1 MSEKSVPMDPEL
13 RQKGTM
19 TVLLV
24 ALVMTAVWIVLLR
37 MGFFAPVFGALVPL
51 IIKKGYEYICD
62 GSSALARRTLITV
75 VSFVVSV
82 VGTAG
87 GYWAIFSAMYPD
99 VMFFAV
105 PYAMLDIFTSMPAYG
120 TRFLVYLG
128 VGLASSYIGILV
140 FMKKPKDN

>member
-1 MSEKSVPMDPEL
+1 MSKKSVPMDPYL

-37 MGFFAPVFGALVPL
+37 MGLFAPVFGVLVPF

-62 GSSALARRTLITV
+62 GNSALARRTLIIV

-82 VGTAG
+82 IGTIG

-105 PYAMLDIFTSMPAYG
+105 PYAMLDIFTSMAGYG
-120 TRFLVYLG
+120 IRFLAYLG
-128 VGLASSYIGILV
+128 VGLASTLIGILV
-140 FMKKPKDN
+140 FLKKPKED